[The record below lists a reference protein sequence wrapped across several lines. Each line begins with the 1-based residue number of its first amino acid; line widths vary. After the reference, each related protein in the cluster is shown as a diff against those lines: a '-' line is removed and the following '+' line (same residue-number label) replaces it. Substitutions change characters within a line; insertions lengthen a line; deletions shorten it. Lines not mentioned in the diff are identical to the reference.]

1 MNKAIIILAIV
12 IFSNTSYNIDR
23 ANVYYKF
30 RVSATGYPLSLSYD
44 ISSHIYVSQA
54 GVAVVDVNMGDI
66 PVEWTDVIDENEIGV
81 FILSKANIATMT
93 VNIDGETIALLDIG
107 KENDIASS
115 YYGANIVFGSVSRTD
130 TLVLKWN
137 VATGILLNLHAE
149 WMINVTNIV
158 LDVDYISS
166 DVNIYS
172 DQSVFEQFENN
183 FIKFITSTTGI
194 IIIVV
199 AVIAAI
205 IIVMAIYHAK
215 KNKNSTIKQ
224 KEMMRRVKMSSLD
237 RM

>member
-1 MNKAIIILAIV
+1 M
-12 IFSNTSYNIDR
+12 
-23 ANVYYKF
+23 
-30 RVSATGYPLSLSYD
+30 
-44 ISSHIYVSQA
+44 
-54 GVAVVDVNMGDI
+54 
-66 PVEWTDVIDENEIGV
+66 